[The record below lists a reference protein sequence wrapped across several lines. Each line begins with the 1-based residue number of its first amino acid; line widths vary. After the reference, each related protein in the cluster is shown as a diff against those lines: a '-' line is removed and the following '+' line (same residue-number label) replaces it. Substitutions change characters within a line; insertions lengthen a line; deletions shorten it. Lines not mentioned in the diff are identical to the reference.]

1 MSASRNTAFDAEVTR
16 GFDFYL
22 SLAPEVATFCG
33 VTTHDH
39 RLPPANKE
47 ALVARVEMLGD
58 WARTLGAFEGRTL
71 APDQALD
78 ALTLPKIHALHR
90 FGLEE
95 LRVADTQPDAL
106 GDAGNLFFMATF
118 SDYDSEEHRW
128 ENIAGRL
135 EQLPSY
141 LAQFRARVTKP
152 EPRWSRIAA
161 EVGASFPQLLEAL
174 VAQSAKAAPAPAAKR
189 VEKAA
194 AVAGEA
200 GVTHTAWARKHAGGT
215 ERWAIGAEKFEALL
229 KLKGIPLAAREVEEI
244 GERQLRELTEERDR
258 LAEAIAPGDGQA
270 QPPFARAMAKLKE
283 DRPASFAEALATV
296 ERLVADSRKKVI
308 DDGIAAIPPGERLDV
323 IETPEFMRPL
333 TPFAAI
339 FPSMKFAKVQR
350 GIYVVTPPPPGDSLA
365 ETHHADLHNVV
376 CHEGYPGHHLQL
388 ATANLRTSPIRSVD
402 LGGFP
407 SSGGTT
413 YAIDLVEGW
422 AHYCELLMKEHGF
435 HDTPGDRLVLVNDA
449 LWRAA
454 RVVLD
459 VRLHAGRISA
469 DEAIRFLHEK
479 TGMSVPGAT
488 SEVNRY
494 TMTPTYQLSYCIG
507 KHLLL
512 QLKEEHRN
520 AAATGWTERAFH
532 DTVLSAGCIPV
543 ADIRNAWRAGLL
555 TAA

>member
-1 MSASRNTAFDAEVTR
+1 MPAPRNSAFDAEVTR

-39 RLPPANKE
+39 RLPPASRE
-47 ALVARVEMLGD
+47 SLVARTEMLGD
-58 WARTLGAFEGRTL
+58 WARTLAAFDKRTL

-95 LRVADTQPDAL
+95 LHVAETQPDAL

-118 SDYDSEEHRW
+118 SDYDSEELRW
-128 ENIAGRL
+128 ENIAARL
-135 EQLPSY
+135 EQLPAY
-141 LAQFRARVTKP
+141 LEAFRARVTKP
-152 EPRWSRIAA
+152 EPRWSRIAV

-174 VAQSAKAAPAPAAKR
+174 VAQSAKASKPPVAKR
-189 VEKAA
+189 VQKAA
-194 AVAGEA
+194 AAAREAGEA
-200 GVTHTAWARKHAGGT
+200 HTAWAKKHGDGR
-215 ERWAIGAEKFEALL
+215 ERWAIGAEKFEQLL
-229 KLKGIPLAAREVEEI
+229 TLKGIPLSAREVEEI
-244 GERQLRELTEERDR
+244 GERLIGELTAERDR
-258 LAEAIAPGDGQA
+258 LAGTIAPGKG
-270 QPPFARAMAKLKE
+270 FAGAMAKLKE
-283 DRPASFAEALATV
+283 DRPTSFAEALATV
-296 ERLVADSRKKVI
+296 KRLVADSRKKVV
-308 DDGIAAIPPGERLDV
+308 DDGIAEIPPGETLDV

-350 GIYVVTPPPPGDSLA
+350 GIYVVTPPPPGESLA

-388 ATANLRTSPIRSVD
+388 AFANARTSPIRSVD

-407 SSGGTT
+407 ASGGTT

-422 AHYCELLMKEHGF
+422 AHYCEVLMKEHGF
-435 HDTPGDRLVLVNDA
+435 HDTPEDRLVLVNDA
-449 LWRAA
+449 LWRAV

-459 VRLHAGRISA
+459 VRLHAGRLSA
-469 DEAIRFLHEK
+469 EEAIRFLHEK
-479 TGMSVPGAT
+479 TGMSLPGAT

-512 QLKEEHRN
+512 QLKEEHRRST
-520 AAATGWTERAFH
+520 AAGWSERAFH
-532 DTVLSAGCIPV
+532 DMVLAAGCIPV
-543 ADIRNAWRAGLL
+543 ADIRTAWRDGLL
-555 TAA
+555 AA